1 MDARVRQFRRR
12 RRSGKCPK
20 DVRTLAVGYARERVA
35 EGESAKT
42 AARELDLGC
51 STLERWLRDSSSTF
65 GPIELVPSSRAV
77 ASFEGGSGGA
87 VLVTRQGHR
96 VIGLD
101 LDGLAQVLRVL
112 G

>member
-20 DVRTLAVGYARERVA
+20 DARLLAVGYARERVA
-35 EGESAKT
+35 EGERAKT
-42 AARELDLGC
+42 VATELGVRV
-51 STLERWLRDSSSTF
+51 STLERWLRDSSGYF
-65 GPIELVPSSRAV
+65 GQIELVPPSL
-77 ASFEGGSGGA
+77 ASIEGGSGRA

-96 VIGLD
+96 VIGLN
-101 LDGLAQVLRVL
+101 LDGLVDVLRIL